1 MKCFDLEKVVGVLK
15 TERECVRRQ
24 IRPGCDRQCL
34 KCDLVLPDSLV
45 LEAYD
50 TAIELVSDYEE
61 TLMKHYK
68 QGRLD
73 ETADREGCLIQTFSP
88 D

>member
-24 IRPGCDRQCL
+24 IHPGCDRQCL

-50 TAIELVSDYEE
+50 AAIDLVSNYDEE
-61 TLMKHYK
+61 ALLRRLM
-68 QGRLD
+68 
-73 ETADREGCLIQTFSP
+73 QTVWP